1 MIKKRTD
8 AIGHNLPK
16 NGKTCAGRHKKGSL
30 TEKSQL
36 KSRNIF
42 TDQRYPKNHLVL
54 RFQKTTGPDFYQT
67 VMIVEGSILNN
78 FIPLC

>member
-1 MIKKRTD
+1 MLLNFKMLRLKRGD
-8 AIGHNLPK
+8 AIRHNLPK
-16 NGKTCAGRHKKGSL
+16 NGKTCAGSHKKGSL

-54 RFQKTTGPDFYQT
+54 RFSENDRT
-67 VMIVEGSILNN
+67 
-78 FIPLC
+78 

>member
-1 MIKKRTD
+1 MG

-54 RFQKTTGPDFYQT
+54 RFSENDRT
-67 VMIVEGSILNN
+67 
-78 FIPLC
+78 

>member
-1 MIKKRTD
+1 MD

-36 KSRNIF
+36 K
-42 TDQRYPKNHLVL
+42 K
-54 RFQKTTGPDFYQT
+54 QKDFY
-67 VMIVEGSILNN
+67 
-78 FIPLC
+78 